1 MKQTFRYLGKSGVSE
16 SAGGASVHFSPNLA
30 REKVFFDSELSYP
43 LRFREAMSAL
53 HDVVIGDLRFQ
64 KKDKSAYEAFKA
76 ERAKEEAELRR
87 KLTDEAEK
95 RELAK
100 VQNRKMP
107 SGLDRDFRKMH
118 RIYWDA
124 RIRWANELASRDP
137 ELFRHLVPCDPVV
150 TVAPDSVFF
159 ECFSKDESAYGCL
172 LVDRNALR
180 DRASGLGT
188 TNVDYSLALY
198 DHFQTLRTYRPTR
211 LLVDP
216 MGFEVAVEGNED
228 YREEKIDLPP
238 SWLRGFGQL
247 QAAMTLPSRRVE
259 LPVETVYSILAHL
272 KRNREKTGPR
282 SLRFVLTPG
291 KPPQIV
297 LDPWGVTITS
307 VGPAVDDGLVV
318 PGHGL
323 TPASTAGAGGP
334 YRSAPARTSAP
345 VEEIKVWGRRRLFA
359 LARVLP
365 LCDRVEVRLFG
376 SGMPSVWIA
385 HMGEMRFVL
394 ALSGWTANDWTSGGN
409 LQLLRSSARP
419 DAGVTSRVAQH
430 LETERLAH
438 VGALAGAS
446 GATESSVLA
455 SLFQLSTE
463 GQVVYDF
470 AADRFRYRPILS
482 VALSEAVIG
491 PEHPELVAGR
501 KIAEA
506 NQVKVERQE
515 ALAGGRR
522 LYVFKAQETS
532 CEAVVDAD
540 LAFKKAKCT
549 CSYFFK
555 SGLRAGPCRHLIALR
570 FRVLEPSPPPEV
582 RGAGQAPSS
591 ATGQAPSPA
600 AGQAPSPAAGQAPS
614 RGEKAPPGGAPTHSG
629 ALPGLERSGP
639 KREEVLSL
647 LPDVAKEMRAEAKRA
662 DTGLSEV
669 IVQAWDAAFETLL
682 SQTSWRAALA
692 LAPASRTGGIEHKTV
707 SSPEQVAVFVHVE
720 VLREIDGVAKAF
732 GASPSATVNLA
743 WLVARRR
750 PRPTSGRRRSCRWT
764 APPCPGLAPAR
775 APVCHFAANRRY
787 ASSRFIECFRS
798 CVERRSGPPSSSCR
812 GVPPRWPLLDH
823 AYPQPIFFWAPRPPR
838 SCALRGDG
846 ATLRLSRREVAG
858 CLRDRLW
865 SKGSSRGTGSP
876 FSAGTAHRDGR
887 CRRRGPEVSH
897 GLLGQGEEDPR
908 SRGDAA
914 RRGLCPSGATWRCER
929 RLRFAPETVLQ
940 QAGD

>member
-1 MKQTFRYLGKSGVSE
+1 MKQDFRYLGKSGVSQ
-16 SAGGASVHFSPNLA
+16 SASGASVHFSPNLA

-64 KKDKSAYEAFKA
+64 KKDKTAYEAFKT

-87 KLTDEAEK
+87 KLTSEAEK

-107 SGLDRDFRKMH
+107 SDLDRDFRKMH
-118 RIYWDA
+118 RLYWDA
-124 RIRWANELASRDP
+124 RIRWANELAARDP

-150 TVAPDSVFF
+150 TVAPDTVFF

-172 LVDRNALR
+172 LVDRNALK

-247 QAAMTLPSRRVE
+247 QAAMTLPSRRIE
-259 LPVETVYSILAHL
+259 LPVETVYSILAYL
-272 KRNREKTGPR
+272 KRHREKTGPR
-282 SLRFVLTPG
+282 SLRFQLTPG
-291 KPPQIV
+291 KPPAIV
-297 LDPWGVTITS
+297 LDPWGVTLTS
-307 VGPAVDDGLVV
+307 VGPSINDGVLL
-318 PGHGL
+318 PGQAPSML
-323 TPASTAGAGGP
+323 AAPGGP
-334 YRSAPARTSAP
+334 YRSAPSRAASAP

-365 LCDRVEVRLFG
+365 LCDRVEVRLYG

-419 DAGVTSRVAQH
+419 DAGVTSRVAHH

-438 VGALAGAS
+438 VGALAAAS
-446 GATESSVLA
+446 GAPETSVLA

-482 VALSEAVIG
+482 VPLSEAVIG
-491 PEHPELVAGR
+491 PEHPELAAGR
-501 KIAEA
+501 KIAEGK
-506 NQVKVERQE
+506 QVRVEREE

-549 CSYFFK
+549 CSYFYK
-555 SGLRAGPCRHLIALR
+555 NGLRAGPCRHLIALR
-570 FRVLEPSPPPEV
+570 LRVLEPAPAPEV
-582 RGAGQAPSS
+582 RG
-591 ATGQAPSPA
+591 
-600 AGQAPSPAAGQAPS
+600 
-614 RGEKAPPGGAPTHSG
+614 G
-629 ALPGLERSGP
+629 ALPSSGPAGQTTSRGAALPSSSPAGQTTSRGAAPPPTAGATPPPPAGAARQAAPPPPAGAAPPPTSAGSSLPAVERSGP

-647 LPDVAKEMRAEAKRA
+647 LPDVAREMRAEAKRA
-662 DTGLSEV
+662 DSGLSEV
-669 IVQAWDAAFETLL
+669 LVQAWDAAFETLL
-682 SQTSWRAALA
+682 SQKSWKAALA
-692 LAPASRTGGIEHKTV
+692 LAPQSRITGIEHKTV
-707 SSPEQVAVFVHVE
+707 SNPEQLSVFVHTE
-720 VLREIDGVAKAF
+720 VLREIEGVAKAF

-750 PRPTSGRRRSCRWT
+750 P
-764 APPCPGLAPAR
+764 
-775 APVCHFAANRRY
+775 
-787 ASSRFIECFRS
+787 
-798 CVERRSGPPSSSCR
+798 
-812 GVPPRWPLLDH
+812 
-823 AYPQPIFFWAPRPPR
+823 
-838 SCALRGDG
+838 
-846 ATLRLSRREVAG
+846 
-858 CLRDRLW
+858 
-865 SKGSSRGTGSP
+865 
-876 FSAGTAHRDGR
+876 
-887 CRRRGPEVSH
+887 
-897 GLLGQGEEDPR
+897 
-908 SRGDAA
+908 
-914 RRGLCPSGATWRCER
+914 
-929 RLRFAPETVLQ
+929 
-940 QAGD
+940 